1 MSEPPKDP
9 RPADGDWA
17 APDTGAESPAAESPA
32 AGAPGSA
39 ERPPPYQGTYGA
51 QPGQAPPPPAAG
63 YGQPAPPPAG
73 YGQPGYGQPGY
84 GQPGYGQP
92 LPQAPPLPGYGAPGG
107 PRNELAGRMARLGAG
122 IIDSIVLGVAAVP
135 AALLSIRWDKMRES
149 IDSGEPITDP
159 LDLYNIP
166 RLLTGYLIVFVLGF
180 AYFTVL
186 HAKFGQTLG
195 KKAFGIRVVK
205 ASDLSAVTWGQVFAR
220 QGFVYAITLVTVAI
234 NFFAAGGAVIGL
246 LGLLDNA
253 WILWDE
259 RRQSVHDKVA
269 GTVVMKATPW
279 TPNPYARPPAPG
291 QANGPGN
298 I

>member
-9 RPADGDWA
+9 QPAEGEWA
-17 APDTGAESPAAESPA
+17 APGAGAESPAAE
-32 AGAPGSA
+32 APGSS

-63 YGQPAPPPAG
+63 HGQPAPPPAG

-107 PRNELAGRMARLGAG
+107 PQNELAGRMARLGAG
-122 IIDSIVLGVAAVP
+122 IIDSIVLSVAAIP
-135 AALLSIRWDKMRES
+135 AALLSIRWDKMQES
-149 IDSGEPITDP
+149 VESGEPITDP
-159 LDLYNIP
+159 MDLYNIP
-166 RLLTGYLIVFVLGF
+166 RLLTGYLIVFVLGY

-186 HAKFGQTLG
+186 HAKYGQTLG
-195 KKAFGIRVVK
+195 KKAFSIRVVK
-205 ASDLSAVTWGQVFAR
+205 ASDLSAVTWGQVLAR

-234 NFFAAGGAVIGL
+234 NFLSAGAGIIGI

-259 RRQSVHDKVA
+259 RRQAVHDKVA

-291 QANGPGN
+291 RANGPGN